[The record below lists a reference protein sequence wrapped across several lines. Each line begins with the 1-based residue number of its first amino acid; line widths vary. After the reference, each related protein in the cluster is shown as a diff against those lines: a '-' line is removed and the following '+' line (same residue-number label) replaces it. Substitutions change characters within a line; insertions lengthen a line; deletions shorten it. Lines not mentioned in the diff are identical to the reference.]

1 MKLLKLT
8 ARVLV
13 MYQKMPET
21 KFKNVTKVLTSED
34 ITNAER
40 FWIVQAQKIMHEDFK
55 KKRKYKR
62 LFIENVTME
71 YIQW

>member
-55 KKRKYKR
+55 KK
-62 LFIENVTME
+62 ENTNASSSKT
-71 YIQW
+71 

>member
-8 ARVLV
+8 PRVLV

-40 FWIVQAQKIMHEDFK
+40 SWIVQAQKIMHEDFK
-55 KKRKYKR
+55 KRKYKR
-62 LFIENVTME
+62 LFIENVAME